1 MISNDN
7 TGEHKN
13 DDIKTSDKKTIDL
26 SAELRA
32 TTARRRQRVSQGP
45 GEPQAWRRPPIGNLR
60 AIQSSRP
67 EMKQEILIGS
77 KTPIKRVPI
86 SRINQRRVAQR
97 LPLPGSG
104 VANKPNP
111 PNTEFIKLGS
121 ITSIRSSSESE
132 KVEKPAYLGPIS
144 PREPV
149 SGLTLSNGNT
159 SQIDNDYAFA
169 MQFHMTEKGDFRS
182 GPRRTS
188 NNVQPSTA
196 VNVQFFS
203 NDMGRGQ
210 NNSVSMVHSR
220 NGDDGMSTTI
230 QVKQGN
236 SQVSSAPPIPQHI
249 SSQIQ
254 RDAELARRLLESEI
268 QDSENTQD
276 GFPLIRPVPHLEYT
290 TNTNSR
296 FNSDEAIARRIQEE
310 LWQPESDQSPILRSS
325 IPNFNP
331 PRPLQFE
338 ELDEESYDSDDNI
351 SGFPQDYTGEL
362 GSLRRWLT
370 SAPFASGF
378 YNADDPF
385 SSRSPFRSINVDMMD
400 HDELLLLG
408 ERLGHVSRGAQQSRI
423 NELPTRKFVQKPKP
437 ADEKTEIDGKESEND
452 KMSCCICM
460 EVFQTSEDVRTLPCL
475 HIYHTKCI
483 DKWLLRNRT
492 CPICKFDINRSS
504 LA

>member
-1 MISNDN
+1 
-7 TGEHKN
+7 
-13 DDIKTSDKKTIDL
+13 
-26 SAELRA
+26 
-32 TTARRRQRVSQGP
+32 
-45 GEPQAWRRPPIGNLR
+45 
-60 AIQSSRP
+60 
-67 EMKQEILIGS
+67 MKQEILPGC

-86 SRINQRRVAQR
+86 SRTNQRRVAQR

-104 VANKPNP
+104 AGNKPNP

-121 ITSIRSSSESE
+121 IASIRSSSESD
-132 KVEKPAYLGPIS
+132 KVEKPASLGPIS

-149 SGLTLSNGNT
+149 SGLNLSNGNT
-159 SQIDNDYAFA
+159 SQIDNDYEFA
-169 MQFHMTEKGDFRS
+169 MQLHMTEKRDFRS
-182 GPRRTS
+182 RPGRIS
-188 NNVQPSTA
+188 NNIQPSTA

-230 QVKQGN
+230 RVKQGN
-236 SQVSSAPPIPQHI
+236 SQVSSALPIPQPI

-254 RDAELARRLLESEI
+254 RDAELARSLLECEI
-268 QDSENTQD
+268 QDSESTQD
-276 GFPLIRPVPHLEYT
+276 AFPLIRPVPRLDYT
-290 TNTNSR
+290 TNANHR

-310 LWQPESDQSPILRSS
+310 LWQPESDRSPILRSS

-331 PRPLQFE
+331 PRPLLFD
-338 ELDEESYDSDDNI
+338 ELHEESFDSDDNI
-351 SGFPQDYTGEL
+351 SVPQDYPGGL
-362 GSLRRWLT
+362 GSLRSWLT

-378 YNADDPF
+378 YNGDDPF
-385 SSRSPFRSINVDMMD
+385 LSRPPFRSINVDMMD
-400 HDELLLLG
+400 HNELLLLG
-408 ERLGHVSRGAQQSRI
+408 ERLGRVSRGAQQSRI

-437 ADEKTEIDGKESEND
+437 VDEKTETDGKESGND

-492 CPICKFDINRSS
+492 CPICKFDITRSS
-504 LA
+504 MA